1 MTSTLT
7 KLQRILVATD
17 FSSHSKIALGCAI
30 DLARAF
36 QSQLKVAHC
45 LPDFAFVPS
54 ASEFGLPFDDYML
67 MQQDFRKEAEKT
79 MQEFLGG
86 NLPKDFP
93 VSSSLLMG
101 NPSYEISE
109 FAKLEKAD
117 LVVVG
122 RTGQSGWDQFLMGST
137 SRGIVHRC
145 PCSVL
150 SVSDNW
156 PGKPKRILVGTD
168 FSDGSRVAVEEGM
181 VLAEKYGAEMHLLH
195 VIDTSD
201 TPSRNVEQ
209 ISGHESMR
217 QSINDYAQ
225 SRLEAFVKSLKCDNY
240 PTRLHLNW
248 GTPWRDMCQLATTL
262 EADLI
267 IVGNVGR
274 RGIQGILMGNTS
286 DKILTHCKASVLA
299 VKELN
304 PGN

>member
-1 MTSTLT
+1 MTTAFAP
-7 KLQRILVATD
+7 LQRILVATD
-17 FSSHSKIALGCAI
+17 FSSQSKIALGCAVEI
-30 DLARAF
+30 ARTF
-36 QSQLKVAHC
+36 QGQLKVVHC

-54 ASEFGLPFDDYML
+54 ASEFGLPLDDYML
-67 MQQDFRKEAEKT
+67 MQQDFRREAVKT
-79 MQEFLGG
+79 MEEFLSE
-86 NLPKDFP
+86 NLPKDFL
-93 VSSSLLMG
+93 VTSSMLMG
-101 NPSYEISE
+101 NPPYEVSE

-150 SVSDNW
+150 SVGADW

-181 VLAEKYGAEMHLLH
+181 AIAGKYGAELHLLH

-201 TPSRNVEQ
+201 TPSHNVER

-225 SRLEAFVKSLKCDNY
+225 SRLEAFVQSLKCDSY
-240 PTRLHLNW
+240 PTKLHLNW
-248 GTPWRDMCQLATTL
+248 GTPWRDLCQLATTL
-262 EADLI
+262 AVDLI

-274 RGIQGILMGNTS
+274 RGIQGLLMGNTS
-286 DKILTHCKASVLA
+286 DKILTHCKTSVLA
-299 VKELN
+299 VRELS
-304 PGN
+304 GEV